1 MKLANGTNG
10 ATMAVMTSPS
20 SHDAASLDPPENSV
34 AADWDG
40 PWKEALD
47 AYLQGM
53 TELCFPDVAAAVDWS
68 QAPVPLDQE
77 LQEIVRDAEAG
88 KLRADK
94 LYRVVMRDGTL
105 SVVLLHVEVQGQT
118 GADFEKRMYNYQHRL
133 EDRFGLRVISLALL
147 IDGTAS
153 WRPQGVYHWSLMG
166 CSLTFRFPV
175 CKLLTFRR
183 KIRQLEQSSNPAAFI
198 ILAQLRALQTRGA
211 SKSRQRLLFKWAL
224 ARRLYESGQ
233 AKQDVLDLFRLID
246 WLITL
251 PKNLDLEFRHR
262 QVTYTQEN
270 TMPYITSTERLA
282 REEGLE
288 AGREEASSRIV
299 LRLLKRRFELDDGDV
314 ADVKSLTV
322 EQAMDLSEEQM
333 DFTSVNDLRIWL
345 AVKRK

>member
-1 MKLANGTNG
+1 VWGG
-10 ATMAVMTSPS
+10 
-20 SHDAASLDPPENSV
+20 V
-34 AADWDG
+34 AAG
-40 PWKEALD
+40 N
-47 AYLQGM
+47 
-53 TELCFPDVAAAVDWS
+53 TSELNEPNHAH
-68 QAPVPLDQE
+68 
-77 LQEIVRDAEAG
+77 EINKSSGCTSEPNASSSFTATLVSLSYPRR
-88 KLRADK
+88 RA
-94 LYRVVMRDGTL
+94 
-105 SVVLLHVEVQGQT
+105 S
-118 GADFEKRMYNYQHRL
+118 
-133 EDRFGLRVISLALL
+133 
-147 IDGTAS
+147 
-153 WRPQGVYHWSLMG
+153 
-166 CSLTFRFPV
+166 PV

-183 KIRQLEQSSNPAAFI
+183 KIRQLEQSPNPAAFI

-288 AGREEASSRIV
+288 AGREAGREEASSRIV